1 MRLFSITVLLLFLF
15 SCSLDGRK
23 VKNKVLPPAGVKTM
37 VEEGKK
43 KPAVGSR
50 QSAIRSRQSAV
61 GSQQPAVSKKK
72 KKKKTI
78 KPVTVVMVTHYNAD
92 SVRISNIEKLR
103 SSGIKMDLSEPMNQ
117 DILWEKG
124 GDTLFTSAV
133 TLSRDRV
140 LKIGF
145 DNDIFDYTDQFYT
158 NGIRIEYV
166 APSISDNPVKHILL
180 PYWGKAKN
188 YYGLSVVQNL
198 YTPST
203 TKVDGILYGDRPYA
217 AYLYFGSFKVTND
230 EAHHFRQTSELDLG
244 VIGKPSL
251 GGAVQDLFHKYVP
264 YNNEP
269 RGWEYQVSTDA
280 VISYSVSLLKGVV
293 NTEHLQL
300 MLTANG
306 VIGTLYDNFA
316 GGARLRIGWFN
327 DYFSDLGIQKKRDL
341 RASRKRVTQYYF
353 TVGGEARFVAYD
365 ATLEGGMVNH
375 NSPYTIPAASISNLV
390 TQSSF
395 GFTVTYGALGLELEQ
410 IVLSPEFS
418 HKWWHAW
425 GHIGLFF
432 AL

>member
-1 MRLFSITVLLLFLF
+1 MRLFTITVFLIF
-15 SCSLDGRK
+15 LISCSSDGRK
-23 VKNKVLPPAGVKTM
+23 TQNKALPPSRVKAM
-37 VEEGKK
+37 LEEGKK
-43 KPAVGSR
+43 KSVVGSR
-50 QSAIRSRQSAV
+50 QSAVSR
-61 GSQQPAVSKKK
+61 KKYHK
-72 KKKKTI
+72 
-78 KPVTVVMVTHYNAD
+78 KPVTVVIITHYNAD
-92 SVRISNIEKLR
+92 SVHINNIEKLR
-103 SSGIKMDLSEPMNQ
+103 ASGISMDLSEPLNK
-117 DILWEKG
+117 DILWQKG
-124 GDTLFTSAV
+124 GDTVFNSAI
-133 TLSRDRV
+133 TLGRDRV

-158 NGIRIEYV
+158 NGVRIEYV
-166 APSISDNPVKHILL
+166 APAISDNPVKHILL

-230 EAHHFRQTSELDLG
+230 ETHHFRQTSELDLG

-251 GGAVQDLFHKYVP
+251 GEAVQDIFHKYVP

-269 RGWEYQVSTDA
+269 LGWENQVSTDA
-280 VISYSVSLLKGVV
+280 VISYSVSVEKGILK
-293 NTEHLQL
+293 TEHLQFI
-300 MLTANG
+300 LTADG
-306 VIGTLYDNFA
+306 VLGTLYDNFG
-316 GGARLRIGWFN
+316 GGASLRIGWFN

-341 RASRKRVTQYYF
+341 AAARKRVTQYYF
-353 TVGGEARFVAYD
+353 TISGGARFVAYD

-375 NSPYTIPAASISNLV
+375 NSSYTIPAASVSNLV
-390 TQSSF
+390 TQSSV
-395 GFTVTYGALGLELEQ
+395 GFTVTYGALGLELKQ
-410 IVLSPEFS
+410 VILSPEFS

>member
-1 MRLFSITVLLLFLF
+1 MRLFTITVFLVFLF
-15 SCSLDGRK
+15 SCSSDGRK
-23 VKNKVLPPAGVKTM
+23 AQNKVLPPDKVKAM

-43 KPAVGSR
+43 KSAVGSR
-50 QSAIRSRQSAV
+50 QSAV
-61 GSQQPAVSKKK
+61 NNNKKK
-72 KKKKTI
+72 KHHV

-92 SVRISNIEKLR
+92 SVRISNIEKLKAT
-103 SSGIKMDLSEPMNQ
+103 GISMDISEPMNR
-117 DILWEKG
+117 DILWKKG
-124 GDTLFTSAV
+124 GDTLFNSAI
-133 TLSRDRV
+133 TLGRDRV

-158 NGIRIEYV
+158 NGVRIEYV
-166 APSISDNPVKHILL
+166 APAISDNPVKHILL

-230 EAHHFRQTSELDLG
+230 EVHHFRQTSELDLG
-244 VIGKPSL
+244 VIGKQSL
-251 GGAVQDLFHKYVP
+251 GEAVQYLFHKYVP

-269 RGWEYQVSTDA
+269 LGWENQVCTDA
-280 VISYSVSLLKGVV
+280 VISYSVSLEKGII

-300 MLTANG
+300 ILTADG
-306 VIGTLYDNFA
+306 MLGTLYDNFS
-316 GGARLRIGWFN
+316 GGASLRIGWFN
-327 DYFSDLGIQKKRDL
+327 DYFSDLGIRKKRDL
-341 RASRKRVTQYYF
+341 VASGKRVSQYYF
-353 TVGGEARFVAYD
+353 TLGGRGRFVAYD
-365 ATLEGGMVNH
+365 ATLEGGMINH
-375 NSPYTIPAASISNLV
+375 NSPYTIPASSISNLV
-390 TQSSF
+390 TQTSL